1 MIRISQSRES
11 NCRTNT
17 KLERR
22 PQHTTAFI
30 KKINK
35 KANMTLDFKNYHAA
49 IFDQSIHLLVTKP
62 GHGAMPINLYKT
74 ILNSITLR
82 VNVNVSLVETEN
94 NKSKN
99 DIAVQSSK
107 AISTSFAM
115 KTAKIAQ
122 LSWGSMTVRRRTKEV
137 N

>member
-1 MIRISQSRES
+1 MRGEFDSRKNSQS
-11 NCRTNT
+11 T
-17 KLERR
+17 KLEQR
-22 PQHTTAFI
+22 PQDTTSSI

-49 IFDQSIHLLVTKP
+49 IFDQSIHLLVTKSR
-62 GHGAMPINLYKT
+62 HSAMPINPYKT

-82 VNVNVSLVETEN
+82 VNVNVSLVATEN

-99 DIAVQSSK
+99 DIALQSSQ

-122 LSWGSMTVRRRTKEV
+122 LS
-137 N
+137 